1 MLWMMWWKS
10 RGAAVEK
17 PVEKRLTG
25 VNHPLKV
32 PGSERL
38 RPIGS
43 RLRGAAR
50 CKMRP
55 SPSEA
60 VPGKMR
66 PIALSVSSLL
76 LGVALLM
83 LGSGLLS
90 TLVGVELARAGAD
103 STSIGF
109 VMAAYYA
116 GLTVAS
122 LKAHVVIA
130 AVGHIRAFA
139 AFASVF
145 SAAALAHAILPSLA
159 FWAVLRL
166 IEGFCM
172 AGLFMCVE
180 SWLNDRA
187 TPQTRGQLLSF
198 YMITVYGAMGVGQQ
212 LLVID
217 DPAGMLRFIAASIL
231 LSLALVPVSL
241 TRMAPP
247 ALPHIRSFGIRRL
260 WRISPLGIFG
270 TFASGIVTGAIYG
283 LAPVFGERSG
293 FGTAGTAL
301 FMTVIILGGMALQ
314 WPLGRLSDVFD
325 RRAVVIG
332 LCAALTATSVAMIGV
347 AGLDGQWP
355 LLLVTLLFGGLSFT
369 LYPVCVAHTNDHL
382 DRSELVQASGGL
394 ILAYSAGATVGP
406 LAAAATMSVAGPSGL
421 FAFIAAG
428 AFSCF
433 AFGLWRTRVRPPVP
447 AEARGP
453 FLALPRTTPIVT
465 PLDPRSVEVRD
476 EEEPPPA
483 VRPSGAC

>member
-1 MLWMMWWKS
+1 M
-10 RGAAVEK
+10 
-17 PVEKRLTG
+17 PQ
-25 VNHPLKV
+25 
-32 PGSERL
+32 
-38 RPIGS
+38 
-43 RLRGAAR
+43 
-50 CKMRP
+50 
-55 SPSEA
+55 
-60 VPGKMR
+60 
-66 PIALSVSSLL
+66 IALSVSSLL

-103 STSIGF
+103 STAIGF
-109 VMAAYYA
+109 AMAAYYA

-130 AVGHIRAFA
+130 GVGHIRAFA

-145 SAAALAHAILPSLA
+145 SAAALAHAILPNLA

-172 AGLFMCVE
+172 AGLFMCIE

-187 TPQTRGQLLSF
+187 TPQTRGQLLSL
-198 YMITVYGAMGVGQQ
+198 YMITVYGAMGLGQQ

-217 DPAGMLRFIAASIL
+217 DPAGTLRFIATSIL

-241 TRMAPP
+241 TRATPP
-247 ALPHIRSFGIRRL
+247 VLPHVESFGIRRL

-301 FMTVIILGGMALQ
+301 FMTVIILGGVVLQ

-325 RRAVVIG
+325 RRTVVIG
-332 LCAALTATSVAMIGV
+332 LCAALTATSVAMIAV
-347 AGLDGQWP
+347 AGIDAQWP
-355 LLLVTLLFGGLSFT
+355 LLAVTLLFGGLSFT
-369 LYPVCVAHTNDHL
+369 LYPICVAHTNDHL

-394 ILAYSAGATVGP
+394 ILAYSAGATIGP
-406 LAAAATMSVAGPSGL
+406 LAASATMSALGPWGL
-421 FAFIAAG
+421 FAFTAAG
-428 AFSCF
+428 AFACF

-447 AEARGP
+447 VAEQGP
-453 FLALPRTTPIVT
+453 FLALPRTTPVIT
-465 PLDPRSVEVRD
+465 PLDPRSA
-476 EEEPPPA
+476 EEPEDEQLSLDLQAAGHPA
-483 VRPSGAC
+483 EGGGGRV